1 MKEKGNEASILF
13 TTVKWNAKSVHYM
26 NNKMKEY
33 KFELQTM
40 LIQCPGYFFEYIE
53 YQETENRSNCK
64 KN

>member
-1 MKEKGNEASILF
+1 
-13 TTVKWNAKSVHYM
+13 
-26 NNKMKEY
+26 MKEY

-40 LIQCPGYFFEYIE
+40 LIQCSGYFFEYIE